1 MNPRI
6 SPVPD
11 GERLI
16 HNRSYD
22 IDSYRI
28 DSNTLRLRGR
38 VTDTKPP
45 GLFVADDPEPLDV
58 HDMTVDLIIS
68 FPSFEISAANV
79 VFDTH
84 PHDNCPSIEVAYD
97 QLVGLSIARG
107 FSRRVT
113 ELFGGPSG
121 CTHVGALL
129 RAMAPVAIQASYSMP
144 RAEPDYDHRSHQE
157 RSPEQIE
164 RDAQFVINSCHVWEE
179 TGSFA
184 KRASVGRRLD
194 GAPVWIRDRLA
205 KLGRSSEDSNW

>member
-16 HNRSYD
+16 HNRSYG

-38 VTDTKPP
+38 VT
-45 GLFVADDPEPLDV
+45 
-58 HDMTVDLIIS
+58 
-68 FPSFEISAANV
+68 
-79 VFDTH
+79 
-84 PHDNCPSIEVAYD
+84 
-97 QLVGLSIARG
+97 
-107 FSRRVT
+107 
-113 ELFGGPSG
+113 ELFGGPGG

-144 RAEPDYDHRSHQE
+144 RAEPNYDHRSHQQ

-184 KRASVGRRLD
+184 KRASAGRPLD